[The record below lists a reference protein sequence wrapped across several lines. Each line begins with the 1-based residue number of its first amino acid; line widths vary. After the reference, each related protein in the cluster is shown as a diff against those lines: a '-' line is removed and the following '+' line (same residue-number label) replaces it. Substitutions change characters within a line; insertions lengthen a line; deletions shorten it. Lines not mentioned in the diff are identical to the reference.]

1 MLHYTFSI
9 TYDDAVAKV
18 KVLESCT
25 LYELASVLLKSIGF
39 DMDHSFG
46 FHSDLKSPYAKNMKK
61 QFTLFADNGDKSIES
76 DTGVESTEVREAFHV
91 GETLLFHFDYGDDWM
106 FHVKCLAIESD
117 SSKKKKPEILEV
129 KGEFPEQYP
138 EL

>member
-25 LYELASVLLKSIGF
+25 LYELASVLLQSIGF

-61 QFTLFADNGDKSIES
+61 QFTLFADNGDKFIES
-76 DTGVESTEVREAFHV
+76 DTGVETTEVREAFKK
-91 GETLLFHFDYGDDWM
+91 GEKLLFHFDYGDDWM

-117 SSKKKKPEILEV
+117 SSKKKKPEILEI

-138 EL
+138 EF

>member
-1 MLHYTFSI
+1 MTHYTFSL

-18 KVLESCT
+18 RVLESCT
-25 LYELASVLLKSIGF
+25 LFDLANILLTSIGF

-61 QFTLFADNGDKSIES
+61 QFTLFADNGDKYIES
-76 DTGVESTEVREAFHV
+76 DTGVESTEVRKAFKE

-106 FHVKCLAIESD
+106 FHVKCLSIESD
-117 SSKKKKPEILEV
+117 SSRKKKPEILEV

-138 EL
+138 EF